1 MSNSP
6 TYTAIALYRDCNP
19 GPVFSI
25 PGFGIEKF
33 LIPAGLR
40 SWPLPEGILANSTK
54 LDETKSGAQ
63 DLTIKTDSETM
74 IFFILK
80 SISVIKSP

>member
-1 MSNSP
+1 M
-6 TYTAIALYRDCNP
+6 
-19 GPVFSI
+19 
-25 PGFGIEKF
+25 PGFVIEKF
-33 LIPAGLR
+33 LIQGSRDPGGIIYAVGR
-40 SWPLPEGILANSTK
+40 YPGEEGILANSTK